1 MADLDRAS
9 LDLLDRT
16 IEVDVRTPRRD
27 GSISSRPIWVVVVDG
42 VAYVRSYRGEHGA
55 WYRRALA
62 DGRVELAVGE
72 TAVSVGVESVHDEE
86 LNGRISDAFRAKY
99 GTLSPASTDA
109 MVVPDVVATTLRL
122 N

>member
-27 GSISSRPIWVVVVDG
+27 GSISTRPIWVVVVDG

-55 WYRRALA
+55 WYRRAIA
-62 DGRVELAVGE
+62 DGRVEVAVGDA
-72 TAVSVGVESVHDEE
+72 TIRVGVESVQDEE

-99 GTLSPASTDA
+99 GTQSPTSTDA

-122 N
+122 R